1 MLKYWT
7 KSKLLRKADG
17 VPINV
22 YEVVSEGERINHEL
36 AKGRPTTKCKKS
48 LK

>member
-1 MLKYWT
+1 MLKYWAT
-7 KSKLLRKADG
+7 SKLRRETDG

-22 YEVVSEGERINHEL
+22 YEVVSEGERTNHEL